1 MQFYSPYKELL
12 MFGEN
17 QTLLKKKNLVQEC
30 NFLSLITYIKTQ
42 FFKDMKFGLNKALN
56 EMSKLML

>member
-30 NFLSLITYIKTQ
+30 NFLSLNHIYKNTV
-42 FFKDMKFGLNKALN
+42 F
-56 EMSKLML
+56 

>member
-17 QTLLKKKNLVQEC
+17 QTLLKKKILYKNAT
-30 NFLSLITYIKTQ
+30 S
-42 FFKDMKFGLNKALN
+42 
-56 EMSKLML
+56 

>member
-12 MFGEN
+12 LFGEN

-30 NFLSLITYIKTQ
+30 NFLS
-42 FFKDMKFGLNKALN
+42 
-56 EMSKLML
+56 

>member
-17 QTLLKKKNLVQEC
+17 QTLLKKKSCTRMQLLKLNHIYKNTVF
-30 NFLSLITYIKTQ
+30 N
-42 FFKDMKFGLNKALN
+42 DMKFGLNKALN